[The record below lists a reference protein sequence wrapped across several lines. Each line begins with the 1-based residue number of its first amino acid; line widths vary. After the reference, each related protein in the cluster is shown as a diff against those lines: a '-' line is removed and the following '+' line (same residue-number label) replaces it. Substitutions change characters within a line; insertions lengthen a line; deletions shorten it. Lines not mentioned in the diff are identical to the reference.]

1 MMSLEEFQSLEV
13 GDQIEIGSLF
23 DNLDGEPVVLTLTG
37 TYGNRRSFL
46 ATLYGV
52 SLRTVGAVVTG
63 EKIRWM

>member
-23 DNLDGEPVVLTLTG
+23 DNLDDEPVVLTLTG
-37 TYGNRRSFL
+37 TYGNRHSFL

-52 SLRTVGAVVTG
+52 SLRTVDAIDGCNT
-63 EKIRWM
+63 